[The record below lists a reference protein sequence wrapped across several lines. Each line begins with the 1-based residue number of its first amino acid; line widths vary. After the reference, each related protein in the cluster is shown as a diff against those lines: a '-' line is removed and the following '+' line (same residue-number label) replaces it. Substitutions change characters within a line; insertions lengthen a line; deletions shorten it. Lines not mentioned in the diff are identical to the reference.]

1 MTGGAGAD
9 EATAAGGRPAG
20 EKPPVTASRR
30 PYSKQEQEPASEEV
44 TEAAPGVLRL
54 QLPIDM
60 PGLGHVNCY
69 AIEDGD
75 GAVLIDPGLPGEVS
89 WSALKQRLSRAGI
102 PMRRVHTAVITH
114 SHPDHFGGSHQLRE
128 ETGAELVTHESF
140 TAAAGGFRADDEI
153 DLDLLELGPDELVE
167 LWKKR
172 VAEMAPTPWGAKRQL
187 PPDKAIRRWIEMGGN
202 GAPPRLRFPTPTV
215 RVTDGQAFALGGR
228 EWLCLHTPG
237 HTADHLCLWDP
248 EAGVLVSGDH
258 VLPTITPHIAGT
270 AEPGDP
276 LARFFASL
284 DRVGA
289 LDGVTVCLP
298 AHGHPI
304 SDLAGRTAAIRRH
317 HVQRL
322 DVLRAAAA
330 ELVDAPVEA
339 YMKVL
344 FAERAWGQMAASET
358 FAHLEHLRI
367 GGEVSSRRDDEG
379 LLRYR
384 IDRAA

>member
-1 MTGGAGAD
+1 MTGRA
-9 EATAAGGRPAG
+9 
-20 EKPPVTASRR
+20 
-30 PYSKQEQEPASEEV
+30 YSKQEQEPASEEV

-89 WSALKQRLSRAGI
+89 WSALKQRLDQAGI
-102 PMRRVHTAVITH
+102 PLRRVHTAVITH

-140 TAAAGGFRADDEI
+140 TAAAGGFRAADEI
-153 DLDLLELGPDELVE
+153 DLDLLELDPDELVE
-167 LWKKR
+167 LWKQR

-187 PPDKAIRRWIEMGGN
+187 PPDKAIRRWIEMGGD

-215 RVTDGQAFALGGR
+215 RVADGQALALGGR
-228 EWLCLHTPG
+228 EWLCVHTPG

-248 EAGVLVSGDH
+248 EGGVLVSGDH
-258 VLPTITPHIAGT
+258 VLPTITPHIAGS

-289 LDGVTVCLP
+289 LNGVTVCLP

-367 GGEVSSRRDDEG
+367 GGEAVSRRDDDG

-384 IDRAA
+384 FGPAADGS